1 MPNSSTPPVAT
12 DAQRALALSALV
24 DLAPMDAVGPLVATH
39 AEPDGITVLQFTCGL
54 AGYPGWLWTVA
65 LATID
70 GDEPTVVEAELLPDQ
85 GALVAPEW
93 VPWSVRLTEYLEAQR
108 KAVEEGT
115 LSETEVIEV
124 IDDEDLLSA
133 DDDLVPIDDD
143 DDEDDDD
150 DDDEDDDDD
159 DDDEDDDEDDDD
171 DDDEDDEDDDD
182 IDEHDLG
189 PSDAHD
195 HINEEDLADDNLHI
209 VEDDESFET
218 FDDSFDGDRRDI

>member
-1 MPNSSTPPVAT
+1 MPKSTTPPAAT
-12 DAQRALALSALV
+12 DAQRALALSALA
-24 DLAPMDAVGPLVATH
+24 DFAPMDAVGPLVATH

-65 LATID
+65 LATVD
-70 GDEPTVVEAELLPDQ
+70 GDQPTVVEAELLPDE

-115 LSETEVIEV
+115 LSEAEVIEV
-124 IDDEDLLSA
+124 VDDEDLLSA

-143 DDEDDDD
+143 DDDDDD
-150 DDDEDDDDD
+150 HDDDDDD
-159 DDDEDDDEDDDD
+159 DDDEDEDE
-171 DDDEDDEDDDD
+171 DD
-182 IDEHDLG
+182 IDEHDFA

-209 VEDDESFET
+209 VEGDESFDS
-218 FDDSFDGDRRDI
+218 FDDSVDGDRRDI

>member
-1 MPNSSTPPVAT
+1 MPNSTTPPAAT
-12 DAQRALALSALV
+12 DAQRALAMSALA
-24 DLAPMDAVGPLVATH
+24 DFAPMDAVGPLVATH
-39 AEPDGITVLQFTCGL
+39 SEPDGITVLQFTCGL
-54 AGYPGWLWTVA
+54 AGYPGWLWTVT

-70 GDEPTVVEAELLPDQ
+70 GDAPTVVEAELLPDE

-93 VPWSVRLTEYLEAQR
+93 IPWSVRLTEYLEAQR

-115 LSETEVIEV
+115 LSEAEALEVV
-124 IDDEDLLSA
+124 DDDDLLSA

-150 DDDEDDDDD
+150 EDDDDDDDD

-171 DDDEDDEDDDD
+171 DDD
-182 IDEHDLG
+182 IDEHYLA

-195 HINEEDLADDNLHI
+195 HLNEEDLAEDNLHI
-209 VEDDESFET
+209 VDDSESFEAS
-218 FDDSFDGDRRDI
+218 FDDSFDGDRRDV